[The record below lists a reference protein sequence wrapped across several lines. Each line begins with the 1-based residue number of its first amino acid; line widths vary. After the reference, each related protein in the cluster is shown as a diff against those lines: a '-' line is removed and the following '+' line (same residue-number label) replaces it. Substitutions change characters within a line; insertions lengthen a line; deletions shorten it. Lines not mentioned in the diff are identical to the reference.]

1 MLSYQHPALRVLVV
15 DDHEL
20 TRFSLKLAL
29 SNQKNIDLVGLASN
43 GQEAIEMVE
52 RHRPDVV
59 ILDLQMPVMDG
70 LSASSYI
77 KNIEPNTQIIAY
89 SSVEDP
95 QIEVMSQTAPIDA
108 FCKKDTAT
116 KDLINLVKQ
125 LGYRKADCLDGAA
138 SSYTG
143 QWKSAALVL
152 KTTKSG
158 AFDKYLVR

>member
-1 MLSYQHPALRVLVV
+1 LSCQRSDLRVLVV

-29 SNQKNIDLVGLASN
+29 SNQRNIELVGLATN
-43 GQEAIEMVE
+43 GKEAIEMVE
-52 RHRPDVV
+52 RYRPDVV

-70 LSASSYI
+70 LSASTHI
-77 KNIEPNTQIIAY
+77 KSIDPNTQILAY

-95 QIEVMSQTAPIDA
+95 QIEVMSQTAPIDL

-125 LGYRKADCLDGAA
+125 LGKRKAN
-138 SSYTG
+138 
-143 QWKSAALVL
+143 
-152 KTTKSG
+152 
-158 AFDKYLVR
+158 